1 MEKEEIHTMEEEI
14 HTLEKLKIKTS
25 KFEEKFRWCLL
36 SAITL
41 LSGGLI
47 FYHIVADRYI
57 PKVSDKEI
65 EAKELEFASDS
76 ALYENLLYYNLRQP
90 EKHDSIDGYS
100 YIEKSKETLDAQLAM
115 EKTRAELDKLKAD
128 KKIADSML
136 MVPKYERF
144 KKNWKEIR
152 VAYHTNR
159 LKSLSR

>member
-1 MEKEEIHTMEEEI
+1 MEKKKKSNFKEN
-14 HTLEKLKIKTS
+14 LNL
-25 KFEEKFRWCLL
+25 WAL
-36 SAITL
+36 SVAIL
-41 LSGGLI
+41 VSGGAM

-65 EAKELEFASDS
+65 EAKELEFTSDS
-76 ALYENLLYYNLRQP
+76 ALYENLLYLNLRQP
-90 EKHDSIDGYS
+90 EKYDSINGYS

-152 VAYHTNR
+152 IAYHTKR

>member
-1 MEKEEIHTMEEEI
+1 MEKKKKSNFKENLNLWALSVA
-14 HTLEKLKIKTS
+14 TLM
-25 KFEEKFRWCLL
+25 
-36 SAITL
+36 
-41 LSGGLI
+41 SGGLI

-65 EAKELEFASDS
+65 EAKKLEFASDS
-76 ALYENLLYYNLRQP
+76 ALYENLLYLNLRQP

-115 EKTRAELDKLKAD
+115 EKTSAELDKLKAD
-128 KKIADSML
+128 KKTADSML

-152 VAYHTNR
+152 IAYHTNR

>member
-1 MEKEEIHTMEEEI
+1 MEKKKKSNFKENIN
-14 HTLEKLKIKTS
+14 L
-25 KFEEKFRWCLL
+25 WAL
-36 SAITL
+36 SVAIL
-41 LSGGLI
+41 VSGGAM

-76 ALYENLLYYNLRQP
+76 TLYENLLYLNLRQP
-90 EKHDSIDGYS
+90 EQYDSIDGYS
-100 YIEKSKETLDAQLAM
+100 YIEKSKETIDAQRAM
-115 EKTRAELDKLKAD
+115 LRTRAELEKLKAD

-152 VAYHTNR
+152 IAYHTNR

>member
-1 MEKEEIHTMEEEI
+1 MEKEEIYTMEEEI
-14 HTLEKLKIKTS
+14 HTLEKEKIKIS
-25 KFEEKFRWCLL
+25 KFEEKFRWWLL

-41 LSGGLI
+41 LSGGAI

-65 EAKELEFASDS
+65 EAKKLEFASDS
-76 ALYENLLYYNLRQP
+76 ALYENLLYLNLRQP

-115 EKTRAELDKLKAD
+115 ENTRAELDKLKAD

-152 VAYHTNR
+152 IAYHTNR

>member
-1 MEKEEIHTMEEEI
+1 MEKKKKSNFKEN
-14 HTLEKLKIKTS
+14 LNL
-25 KFEEKFRWCLL
+25 WAL
-36 SAITL
+36 SVATL

-65 EAKELEFASDS
+65 EAKKLEFASDS
-76 ALYENLLYYNLRQP
+76 ALYENLLYLNLRQP

-115 EKTRAELDKLKAD
+115 ENTRAELEKLKAD

-144 KKNWKEIR
+144 KKKLERNSYRISYQSSKVIITLNK
-152 VAYHTNR
+152 TNR
-159 LKSLSR
+159 HLAVFV

>member
-1 MEKEEIHTMEEEI
+1 MEKKKKSNFKEN
-14 HTLEKLKIKTS
+14 LNL
-25 KFEEKFRWCLL
+25 WAL
-36 SAITL
+36 SVAIL
-41 LSGGLI
+41 VSGGAM
-47 FYHIVADRYI
+47 FYDIVADRYI

-76 ALYENLLYYNLRQP
+76 TLYENLLYLNLRQP
-90 EKHDSIDGYS
+90 EQYDSIDGYS
-100 YIEKSKETLDAQLAM
+100 YIEKSKETLDAQRAM
-115 EKTRAELDKLKAD
+115 LRTRAELEKLKAD

-152 VAYHTNR
+152 IAYHTNR

>member
-1 MEKEEIHTMEEEI
+1 MEKKKKSNFKEN
-14 HTLEKLKIKTS
+14 LNL
-25 KFEEKFRWCLL
+25 WAL
-36 SAITL
+36 SVAIL
-41 LSGGLI
+41 VSGGAM
-47 FYHIVADRYI
+47 FYDIVADRYI

-76 ALYENLLYYNLRQP
+76 TLYENLLYLNLRQP
-90 EKHDSIDGYS
+90 EQYDSIDGYS
-100 YIEKSKETLDAQLAM
+100 YIEKSKETIEAQCAM
-115 EKTRAELDKLKAD
+115 LRTRAELEKLKAD

-152 VAYHTNR
+152 IAYHTKC

>member
-1 MEKEEIHTMEEEI
+1 MEKKKKSNFKEN
-14 HTLEKLKIKTS
+14 LNL
-25 KFEEKFRWCLL
+25 WAL
-36 SAITL
+36 SVAIL
-41 LSGGLI
+41 VSGGAM
-47 FYHIVADRYI
+47 FYDIVADRYI

-76 ALYENLLYYNLRQP
+76 TLYENLLYLNLRQP
-90 EKHDSIDGYS
+90 EQYDSIDGYS
-100 YIEKSKETLDAQLAM
+100 YIEKSKETLDAQRAM
-115 EKTRAELDKLKAD
+115 EKTRAELEKLKAD

-152 VAYHTNR
+152 IAYHTNR

>member
-1 MEKEEIHTMEEEI
+1 MEKKKKSNFKEN
-14 HTLEKLKIKTS
+14 LNL
-25 KFEEKFRWCLL
+25 WAL
-36 SAITL
+36 SVAIL
-41 LSGGLI
+41 VSGGAM

-76 ALYENLLYYNLRQP
+76 TLYENLLYLNLRQP
-90 EKHDSIDGYS
+90 EQYDSIDGYS
-100 YIEKSKETLDAQLAM
+100 YIEKSKETLDAQRAM
-115 EKTRAELDKLKAD
+115 LRTRAELEKLKAD

-152 VAYHTNR
+152 IAYHTNR

>member
-1 MEKEEIHTMEEEI
+1 MEKKKKSNFKEN
-14 HTLEKLKIKTS
+14 LNL
-25 KFEEKFRWCLL
+25 WAL
-36 SAITL
+36 SVAIL
-41 LSGGLI
+41 VSGGAV
-47 FYHIVADRYI
+47 FYNIVADRYI

-90 EKHDSIDGYS
+90 EKHDSINGYS
-100 YIEKSKETLDAQLAM
+100 YIEKSKETLNAQLAM